1 MYLSSLLT
9 PILQS
14 LVRLRLRVAL
24 LTVSILML
32 NGLATAQQTYNR
44 SVSVTGGG
52 TLTYV
57 ISVGAYVTCHASPL
71 TYYQITQYQNFVYID
86 SNGASHAM
94 AGSIYYRALAGPGS
108 GTSESGCPI
117 PTGSGKGN
125 DPENATL
132 SSTDGSGNSIFF
144 NLPIGV
150 QGQPNGSAL
159 ATFAGT
165 LYPQYEVLSVL
176 YAPPGNA
183 SSNGY
188 ADTVSNGTSTTVSHN
203 FSIDQNLSIVA
214 SGSFLG
220 SGASYGV
227 SFGFGG
233 ATGSSQSYQET
244 YQQGTGTQLQSVK
257 NPVDHTQ
264 DQFYIWLNPLVT
276 ISLVGNSTTATYTL
290 GTQQGA
296 QMDVVNVNAADLLNP
311 PQIPLSILLPQT
323 PTPGVTLPGLA
334 NICAHPLPTAQCTQA
349 NACGCV
355 ASDFT
360 AILAN
365 DPLIGTA
372 QTTQPSQVDLN
383 RYIFIN
389 SALLEGPECTGC
401 DPVQNTIAVSDSSL
415 NSTTESSSVS
425 YSVGYSVGGT
435 IGISVFGTGGKLQI
449 TDTNTFTWTN
459 SESYGSSNGTAHSA
473 TVTLGSSSVD
483 CSEIIDVYEDTAYHT
498 FAFAPSATPPPA
510 CN

>member
-32 NGLATAQQTYNR
+32 SGIATAQQTYNR
-44 SVSVTGGG
+44 SVSVAGGG

-71 TYYQITQYQNFVYID
+71 TYYQVTQYQNFVYTD

-108 GTSESGCPI
+108 GTFESGCPI

-132 SSTDGSGNSIFF
+132 TSSDSSGESIFF

-150 QGQPNGSAL
+150 QEQPNGVAT
-159 ATFAGT
+159 ATFSGS
-165 LYPQYEVLSVL
+165 LFPQYYVLSVL
-176 YAPPGNA
+176 YAPPGNS

-188 ADTVSNGTSTTVSHN
+188 TDTVSNGTSFTTSHN
-203 FSIDQNLSIVA
+203 FSVDSNLSIVA
-214 SGSFLG
+214 SGSIFG
-220 SGASYGV
+220 SGTSVGV

-233 ATGSSQSYQET
+233 ATGNSQSYQET
-244 YQQGTGTQLQSVK
+244 YQNGTGTQIQSVR

-264 DQFYIWLNPLVT
+264 DQFYLWLNPLVT
-276 ISLVGNSTTATYTL
+276 VSLVGNSTTATYTM
-290 GTQQGA
+290 GTQPGQP
-296 QMDVVNVNAADLLNP
+296 MDIVNINAADLLNP
-311 PQIPLSILLPQT
+311 PQIPLAILLPQT

-360 AILAN
+360 TILGN

-372 QTTQPSQVDLN
+372 QTTQPTQVDN
-383 RYIFIN
+383 TRYVYVN
-389 SALLEGPECTGC
+389 SALLEGPQCSGC
-401 DPVQNTIAVSDSSL
+401 DPVKNTIVANDSSL
-415 NSTTESSSVS
+415 NSTAESSSSS

-435 IGISVFGTGGKLQI
+435 IGISVFGTGGKLQV
-449 TDTNTFTWTN
+449 TDTNKFTWTN
-459 SESYGSSNGTAHSA
+459 SESYGSSNGTAHAA
-473 TVTLGSSSVD
+473 TVVLGSSSVD
-483 CSEIIDVYEDTAYHT
+483 CSEAIDVYEDTVYHT
-498 FAFAPSATPPPA
+498 FAFAPTTTPLPA